1 MLLLPFTPSSAGV
14 ARRHLVSDLVA
25 AGIFETAISDAAIV
39 VSELF
44 SNALRHARPLPG
56 ALIRV
61 CWQLE
66 DGTIKVSVQDGGGTT
81 EPELGRLS
89 RSTTSGRG
97 LRIVDRLSRHWGT
110 DHNDEGTT
118 VWAEIPAAPKPRRS
132 AAQAHNGA
140 PQAHRGPG
148 GAPQVLPAA
157 AIPGVS
163 GGRAP

>member
-39 VSELF
+39 VSELL

-66 DGTIKVSVQDGGGTT
+66 DGTIRVSVQDGGGTT
-81 EPELGRLS
+81 EPELGTLS
-89 RSTTSGRG
+89 RSTTNGRG

-118 VWAEIPAAPKPRRS
+118 VWAEIPSAPKPRRG
-132 AAQAHNGA
+132 AVTRNG
-140 PQAHRGPG
+140 R
-148 GAPQVLPAA
+148 AA
-157 AIPGVS
+157 APKRGFQ
-163 GGRAP
+163 GATPLG